1 MTEPIKVWA
10 VVDHQTGMVFME
22 TIAIREFEAKAYH
35 MINFKWDDKKFAVVP
50 FTITLGHKDQ
60 LHDMLS

>member
-1 MTEPIKVWA
+1 MTDPIKVWA
-10 VVDHQTGMVFME
+10 VVDVTTRKVLME
-22 TIAIREFEAKAYH
+22 TIAAREFEAKAYH
-35 MINFKWDDKKFAVVP
+35 MSNFKWDDKKFAVVP